1 MASVAPAAKK
11 QKRECLF
18 FNNKWIKEF
27 KGIPIGKSS
36 KGINKTTKKLIYKVE
51 CTNRVIKRHKLVG
64 VAC

>member
-18 FNNKWIKEF
+18 FYNKWIKEF
-27 KGIPIGKSS
+27 KGIGKSS

-51 CTNRVIKRHKLVG
+51 CRNRVIKRHTLVG